1 MDTPSPQKRSK
12 IQKNLQSGAKT
23 QSATTLTQSTSYAF
37 GGLPSKGE
45 TSPPRKIARVSA
57 LQHSSMTPIGTKFIA
72 PQLLGKSVIKLSDF
86 SFDLDSI
93 VTPPRCTKLLRAIKV
108 ECKQN
113 LRSLKFLDITEGCR
127 KWVMEHEIRIGHLP
141 SRSTIQASFQS
152 LMKNLRL
159 QNFASAQIGTR
170 EQQKAFLNAF
180 LSNLDRLKVHLPH
193 SPSSSIWSIE
203 MLHMIHER
211 VLGIS
216 LTSRELNHPQAMGL
230 LPNIT
235 LIKADLITTRASLLT
250 VQFYSGLRPS
260 ELYQISLP
268 ELKANKQILKL
279 TRTNGSK
286 IRALVSYSRIKLHKT
301 ARLGINRYTAF
312 VLAHTEEGSLQPT
325 PMARALAYLI
335 KIGRLRI
342 SFWSKWECPIPPT
355 KKETSKTKLAPYTS
369 THLTTALK
377 YFNKKTDTKIL
388 PSNLASYSTRRFT
401 ILLLKFIGGT
411 NFQISQVTAWSN
423 LDTLRIY
430 LGQNLLK
437 YRDILAKVPDEIL
450 LQFYLILQSHNL
462 QQIDSLHSPLVSLK
476 LPKQFSELS
485 DSESQ
490 QEEENHTTFLE

>member
-1 MDTPSPQKRSK
+1 MDTSTPQKRPK
-12 IQKNLQSGAKT
+12 IQKNVQSSSKA
-23 QSATTLTQSTSYAF
+23 QPNTTLTQPTSFTF
-37 GGLPSKGE
+37 GGVSSKGE
-45 TSPPRKIARVSA
+45 NTPLRKIARVSA
-57 LQHSSMTPIGTKFIA
+57 IQHSSNTPIGTTTVA
-72 PQLLGKSVIKLSDF
+72 PQLLGKSVIKLTDF

-93 VTPPRCTKLLRAIKV
+93 MTPPRCTKLLRAIKT
-108 ECKQN
+108 ECNQN
-113 LRSLKFLDITEGCR
+113 LRTVKFLDITEGCR
-127 KWVMEHEIRIGHLP
+127 KWVIEHELRMGHLP

-152 LMKNLRL
+152 LMKNFRL
-159 QNFASAQIGTR
+159 QNFASNQIGTR

-180 LSNLDRLKVHLPH
+180 LSNLDKLKVDLPH

-203 MLHMIHER
+203 MLHMIHQR
-211 VLGIS
+211 VLAI
-216 LTSRELNHPQAMGL
+216 TIVSRELNHPQAMGL
-230 LPNIT
+230 LPNIA
-235 LIKADLITTRASLLT
+235 LVKSDLVTTRASLLT

-268 ELKANKQILKL
+268 ELRANKQVLKL
-279 TRTNGSK
+279 TKTNGSK

-312 VLAHTEEGSLQPT
+312 VLAHSENESLQPT

-355 KKETSKTKLAPYTS
+355 KKETTKAKLSPYTS

-377 YFNKKTDTKIL
+377 YFNKKTDSKIL
-388 PSNLASYSTRRFT
+388 QSNLASYSTRRFT
-401 ILLLKFIGGT
+401 VLLLKFIGGT

-423 LDTLRIY
+423 MDTLRIY

-437 YRDILAKVPDEIL
+437 YRDTLAKVPEEIL

-462 QQIDSLHSPLVSLK
+462 QQIDSLHSPLVSFK

-490 QEEENHTTFLE
+490 QEENHTTYLE